1 MTTRYRRI
9 GALGTASVNLS
20 VRIFIGFFVLTG
32 FAIWLAMRS
41 FTAELVPGMRQSME
55 EMLVDSANLMA
66 ELVAREVM
74 QGTLATGEFH
84 QAMTAFEQRRFEA
97 RIWFLKKRDPN
108 LIIYITDASGRVIY
122 DSRGIDVGK
131 DYSQWNDVYNTLR
144 GKYGARTTRVDP
156 DDEFSSVMYVA
167 AAIKNGDEII
177 GVLTV
182 GKPSVAVQPFVERAR
197 QNIQEKG
204 GLVIL
209 GALAIG
215 LMITYWL
222 TFSIR
227 KLTDYALAVRDGK
240 RVAPPRLGEKELA
253 QLADAMDAMRR
264 ELEGKDY
271 VEQYLHSLTHELK
284 TPLAA
289 IQGTAELLEEEM
301 PEKDRQHFLANIRG
315 QARRL
320 HQVVEQLL
328 RLASIEKQQGLSNPE
343 IVQVDELVRVLWQ
356 ERHWRI
362 QHKQIRADDTQLQP
376 LKITAERFLLQQAIG
391 NLLDNAIEF
400 SPAGSTVYLSTRM
413 QDGYL
418 IVSIADEGPGI
429 PEFALPR
436 VFERFYTLSRPED
449 GSSSSGLGL
458 SFVSEIAQ
466 LHGGKIEV
474 ENRQP
479 CGVLARLSLPLK
491 VPPSGQ

>member
-1 MTTRYRRI
+1 
-9 GALGTASVNLS
+9 VNLS

-55 EMLVDSANLMA
+55 EMLVDTANLMA
-66 ELVAREVM
+66 ELVAEEVI
-74 QGTLATGEFH
+74 QGTLQTGQFNR
-84 QAMTAFEQRRFEA
+84 AMSAFEQRRFEA

-108 LIIYITDASGRVIY
+108 LIIYITDAKGMVIY
-122 DSRGIDVGK
+122 DSRHLDLGK
-131 DYSQWNDVYNTLR
+131 DYSQWNDIYNTLR
-144 GKYGARTTRVDP
+144 GKYGARTTRADP
-156 DDEFSSVMYVA
+156 DDEFSSIMYVA
-167 AAIKNGDEII
+167 APIKNKHEII
-177 GVLTV
+177 GVVTV
-182 GKPSVAVQPFVERAR
+182 GKPSVAVQPFVERAK

-227 KLTDYALAVRDGK
+227 KLTTYALAVRDGK
-240 RVAPPRLGEKELA
+240 RVAPPKLGEKELA

-289 IQGTAELLEEEM
+289 IQGTAELLEEDM
-301 PEKDRQHFLANIRG
+301 PAKDRQHFIANIRG
-315 QARRL
+315 QAERL

-328 RLASIEKQQGLSNPE
+328 RLASIEKQQGLRNPE
-343 IVQVDELVRVLWQ
+343 LVQVDELMRDLWQ

-362 QHKQIRADDTQLQP
+362 QQKDIKLNDAKLQP
-376 LKITAERFLLQQAIG
+376 VRLTAERFLLQQAIG

-400 SPAGSTVYLSTRM
+400 SPKGSTINLQSFDK
-413 QDGYL
+413 DGYL
-418 IVSIADEGPGI
+418 ILTVADKGPGI
-429 PEFALPR
+429 PDFALAR
-436 VFERFYTLSRPED
+436 VFERFYTLSQSPD

-458 SFVSEIAQ
+458 SFVYEVAQ
-466 LHGGKIEV
+466 LHGGTIEL
-474 ENRQP
+474 ENLEQ
-479 CGVLARLSLPLK
+479 GGAMATLSLPLK
-491 VPPSGQ
+491 PELSIS

>member
-1 MTTRYRRI
+1 
-9 GALGTASVNLS
+9 VNLS

-55 EMLVDSANLMA
+55 EMLVDTANLMA
-66 ELVAREVM
+66 ELVAEEVI
-74 QGTLATGEFH
+74 QGTLQTGQFNR
-84 QAMTAFEQRRFEA
+84 AMSAFEQRRFEA

-108 LIIYITDASGRVIY
+108 LIIYITDAKGMVIY
-122 DSRGIDVGK
+122 DSRHLDVGK
-131 DYSQWNDVYNTLR
+131 DYSQWNDIYNTLR
-144 GKYGARTTRVDP
+144 GKYGARTTRADP
-156 DDEFSSVMYVA
+156 DDEFSSIMYVA
-167 AAIKNGDEII
+167 APIKNEHEII
-177 GVLTV
+177 GVVTV
-182 GKPSVAVQPFVERAR
+182 GKPSVAVQPFVERAK

-227 KLTDYALAVRDGK
+227 KLTTYALAVRDGK
-240 RVAPPRLGEKELA
+240 RVAPPKLGEKELA

-289 IQGTAELLEEEM
+289 IQGTAELLEEDM
-301 PEKDRQHFLANIRG
+301 PAKDRQHFIANIRG
-315 QARRL
+315 QAERL

-328 RLASIEKQQGLSNPE
+328 RLASIEKQQGLRNPE
-343 IVQVDELVRVLWQ
+343 LVQVDELMRELWQ

-362 QHKQIRADDTQLQP
+362 QQKDLKLNDAKLQP
-376 LKITAERFLLQQAIG
+376 VRLTAERFLLQQAIG
-391 NLLDNAIEF
+391 NLLDNAIAF
-400 SPAGSTVYLSTRM
+400 SPQGSTIILQSFDK
-413 QDGYL
+413 DGYL
-418 IVSIADEGPGI
+418 ILTVADQGPGI
-429 PEFALPR
+429 PDFALAR
-436 VFERFYTLSRPED
+436 VFERFYTLSQPQD

-458 SFVSEIAQ
+458 SFVYEVAQ
-466 LHGGKIEV
+466 LHGGTIEL
-474 ENRQP
+474 ENLEQ
-479 CGVLARLSLPLK
+479 GGAMATLSLPLK
-491 VPPSGQ
+491 PELPMT

>member
-1 MTTRYRRI
+1 M
-9 GALGTASVNLS
+9 NLS
-20 VRIFIGFFVLTG
+20 VRIFIGYFLLIG

-66 ELVAREVM
+66 ELVAQEVIEGSL
-74 QGTLATGEFH
+74 QTGQFKK
-84 QAMTAFEQRRFEA
+84 AMSAFEQRRFEA

-108 LIIYITDASGRVIY
+108 LIIYITDANGMVIY
-122 DSRGIDVGK
+122 DSRGLDLGK

-144 GKYGARTTRVDP
+144 GKYGARTTRADP
-156 DDEFSSVMYVA
+156 DDEFSSIMYVA
-167 AAIKNGDEII
+167 APIKNEREII
-177 GVLTV
+177 GVVTV
-182 GKPSVAVQPFVERAR
+182 GKPSVAVQPFVERAQ

-227 KLTDYALAVRDGK
+227 KLTSYALAVRDGK
-240 RVAPPRLGEKELA
+240 RVAPPKLGEKELA

-289 IQGTAELLEEEM
+289 IQGTAELLEEDM
-301 PEKDRQHFLANIRG
+301 PEQDRQHFIANIRG

-343 IVQVDELVRVLWQ
+343 SVQVDVLIRALWQ

-362 QHKQIRADDTQLQP
+362 QQKNLTLNDTELNP
-376 LKITAERFLLQQAIG
+376 IKLTAERFLLQQAIG

-400 SPAGSTVYLSTRM
+400 SPAGSTIELASVDKDGDLELS
-413 QDGYL
+413 
-418 IVSIADEGPGI
+418 VADEGPGI
-429 PEFALPR
+429 PDFALAR
-436 VFERFYTLSRPED
+436 VFERFYTLARPED

-458 SFVSEIAQ
+458 SFVYEVAQ
-466 LHGGKIEV
+466 LHGGKIEL
-474 ENRQP
+474 ENREQ
-479 CGVLARLSLPLK
+479 GGAIAKLTLPLK
-491 VPPSGQ
+491 QQPPSS